1 MKTQW
6 VSRKP
11 TKTQQN
17 PKRAR
22 LRIRLRIRLEDY
34 RLHHAHARALY
45 SRRGRIQLM
54 EYGIIGTAKQV
65 VNRAVQL
72 IGKQHKRFA

>member
-6 VSRKP
+6 VSEKP

-22 LRIRLRIRLEDY
+22 LRLRIRLEDY
-34 RLHHAHARALY
+34 RLHHARARVI
-45 SRRGRIQLM
+45 RLM
-54 EYGIIGTAKQV
+54 TRTNPIDEEQDHRYGQAGSQRNSPVCPQV
-65 VNRAVQL
+65 A
-72 IGKQHKRFA
+72 